1 MPELHIRMI
10 QPKPKPEKRPSRK
23 NALALWLI
31 AFFGMLAPSLL
42 ASFFPNGSIV
52 QDPFVELL
60 IENLIYYLPFVVLPL
75 LVLAKRR
82 PGLSESYRLGP
93 LPFSSMLLIVALGVL
108 TMFFVNDITV
118 LWAIPFEGIGMNPY
132 INSIP
137 VATNT
142 RELMLNMLSVAVIP
156 AVCEELLFRGAI
168 LPALEGYGTKR
179 AMVLSSL
186 LFMALHMSITGA
198 PSEFIGGMVMA
209 SVVFS
214 CDSIYAGITC
224 HTVFNAA
231 ALLLEYAQNSAAV
244 ATQVSTLTL
253 LEAIGG
259 FSGVL
264 SLLLN
269 IAISWLLIRAILNVL
284 RLRGRLSGIVEEPRK
299 RQALSRG
306 ELVLLVLVVAVCV
319 LGYAGVFAVMRGIWL

>member
-1 MPELHIRMI
+1 MI

-31 AFFGMLAPSLL
+31 AFLGMLATSLL
-42 ASFFPNGSIV
+42 ASFFPNGSIA
-52 QDPFVELL
+52 QDPFVAQL
-60 IENLIYYLPFVVLPL
+60 IEDLIYYLPFVVLPL

-82 PGLSESYRLGP
+82 SGLSEAYRLGP

-108 TMFFVNDITV
+108 TMFFVNDITI
-118 LWAIPFEGIGMNPY
+118 LWSIPFEELGLNPY
-132 INSIP
+132 LSSVP

-156 AVCEELLFRGAI
+156 AVCEELLFRSAI
-168 LPALEGYGTKR
+168 LPALEGYGTKQ

-186 LFMALHMSITGA
+186 MFMALHMSITGA
-198 PSEFIGGMVMA
+198 PSEFIGGLVMA

-214 CDSIYAGITC
+214 CDSIYASITC
-224 HTVFNAA
+224 HTVFNAT

-244 ATQVSTLTL
+244 ATDASRLTL
-253 LEAIGG
+253 LETIGG
-259 FSGVL
+259 MSGVL

-269 IAISWLLIRAILNVL
+269 IFISWLLIRTTLNLL
-284 RLRGRLSGIVEEPRK
+284 RLRGRLSGIVAEPRK
-299 RQALSRG
+299 KQALSRG
-306 ELVLLVLVVAVCV
+306 EIVLLILVVAVCV
-319 LGYAGVFAVMRGIWL
+319 LGYLGDFALMRGGWL